1 MSSHGVWKYM
11 RLLFPVGGCS
21 VGNHSGGCFVGCQM
35 FRNSVSCAAVG
46 EIAVGE
52 FAGDDVVVGEIAASE
67 VAGAYVVVR
76 EIAVSEIAGGDVV
89 CEVAGAEV
97 SVGDFVLDNDC
108 SNFYDCLH
116 DGLVDD

>member
-52 FAGDDVVVGEIAASE
+52 FAGDDVVV
-67 VAGAYVVVR
+67 R